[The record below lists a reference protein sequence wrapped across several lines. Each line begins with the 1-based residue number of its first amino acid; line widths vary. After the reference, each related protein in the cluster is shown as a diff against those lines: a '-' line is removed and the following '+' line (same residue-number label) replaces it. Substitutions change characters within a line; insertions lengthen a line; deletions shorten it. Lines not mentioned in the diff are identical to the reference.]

1 MYKLIAI
8 DIDGTL
14 LDSYG
19 NVTKENIEA
28 IKKAKEQNIEVVL
41 TSGRMP
47 KAMLAITNEVNAN
60 NYLISGNGATV
71 YDIKNNKTIYNNYLS
86 KKKLLEVIKICE
98 ENSIYYNIYTN
109 DFIIAKSLNYNML
122 YYYNENIKNP
132 EDKKIN
138 MNIMED
144 IYTYVENYSGDDFL
158 KITICDSDK
167 LIFKSIMNKLKTIK
181 QVDVLEVSHMSRK
194 IIKHGTQEIEIAY
207 YYTEVTNQNVNK
219 WTAIEELIKYLNISK
234 EEVMSIGDNINDE
247 QMIKNA
253 KLGVAMGN
261 SSPYVKEIADKVVKD
276 NNSSGVAE
284 AINSILKQ

>member
-1 MYKLIAI
+1 MYKLIAM

-19 NVTKENIEA
+19 NVSKENIEA

-47 KAMLAITNEVNAN
+47 KAMTAIASQINAE
-60 NYLISGNGATV
+60 NYLICGNGAMI
-71 YDIKNNKTIYNNYLS
+71 YDVKKEKIIYSNYLP
-86 KKKLLEVIKICE
+86 KKKLLEIIKICE
-98 ENSIYYNIYTN
+98 ENSIYYNVYTN
-109 DFIIAKSLNYNML
+109 DVIVTKSLNYNLL
-122 YYYNENIKNP
+122 YYHNENLKNP
-132 EDKKIN
+132 EEKRIKMYIT
-138 MNIMED
+138 ED
-144 IYTYVENYSGDDFL
+144 IYSYVQNYEGDDFL

-234 EEVMSIGDNINDE
+234 EEVMAIGDNINDE